1 MRVCMCVIVETIK
14 PIFSKHKL
22 LLLLLLLQRKLY
34 KIYIIGVV
42 FPRSPTLLLL
52 LLLYC
57 C

>member
-14 PIFSKHKL
+14 TIFSKHK
-22 LLLLLLLQRKLY
+22 LLLLLQRKLY

-42 FPRSPTLLLL
+42 SPRSPTLLLL